1 MASDKMDR
9 GLDEIIAD
17 KVGTSCP
24 SRICQPCLY
33 CEAVK
38 TTANSSTSAA
48 MGLATDAVAVVTAV
62 VIVKIT
68 PVTG

>member
-17 KVGTSCP
+17 KVGTCTHLDTASLA
-24 SRICQPCLY
+24 SRSR
-33 CEAVK
+33 K
-38 TTANSSTSAA
+38 TMANSSISAA
-48 MGLATDAVAVVTAV
+48 MDLDPDAAATAVVTV
-62 VIVKIT
+62 KNVKIT

>member
-17 KVGTSCP
+17 KV
-24 SRICQPCLY
+24 R
-33 CEAVK
+33 
-38 TTANSSTSAA
+38 NSSTCLDTASLVVRSRKTAADSFTSAA
-48 MGLATDAVAVVTAV
+48 MDLETDAVATVVVT
-62 VIVKIT
+62 VKTT